1 MEIPLGL
8 VIPIVTAIVGG
19 TSWNVSLQ
27 GRVNGHDKLFD
38 EREKQANE
46 RHDDLK
52 DRLERIETKL
62 DRTLQ
67 AKR

>member
-1 MEIPLGL
+1 MEISLSV
-8 VIPIVTAIVGG
+8 VIPVVSAIVGV

-38 EREKQANE
+38 EREKQADE
-46 RHDDLK
+46 RHEDVK
-52 DRLERIETKL
+52 TRLDRIEQKL

-67 AKR
+67 MKH